1 MADIN
6 DYIKGLN
13 YKFTEQEKLLM
24 NIFAECWEHCN
35 NRNSCTE
42 CEYANGNKN
51 IKMLICIS
59 YQYAKRLIAADVQEV
74 VRCKDCIHCCMSY
87 DPKTN
92 TSRQICGY
100 VGYNPVQSSG
110 VTDYDFCSKGER
122 MIDSENNG

>member
-51 IKMLICIS
+51 MKMLICIS

-74 VRCKDCIHCCMSY
+74 VRCKDC
-87 DPKTN
+87 KK
-92 TSRQICGY
+92 
-100 VGYNPVQSSG
+100 
-110 VTDYDFCSKGER
+110 FCSYLSFYADNCIGEYGYCQITN
-122 MIDSENNG
+122 MNVPLDFYCGNAEKMDKT

>member
-74 VRCKDCIHCCMSY
+74 VRCKDCRLRGTEECSMYYRC
-87 DPKTN
+87 N
-92 TSRQICGY
+92 CGE
-100 VGYNPVQSSG
+100 QHTWE
-110 VTDYDFCSKGER
+110 TDNDFCSYGEK
-122 MIDSENNG
+122 MDKT

>member
-51 IKMLICIS
+51 MKMLICIS

-74 VRCKDCIHCCMSY
+74 VRCKDCKFF
-87 DPKTN
+87 KTDTFGQNVCVRQFN
-92 TSRQICGY
+92 TIRM
-100 VGYNPVQSSG
+100 NEN
-110 VTDYDFCSKGER
+110 DFCSYGAKMDKE
-122 MIDSENNG
+122 

>member
-1 MADIN
+1 MANIN

-74 VRCKDCIHCCMSY
+74 VRCKDCSY
-87 DPKTN
+87 FCKATVNKKGFLICPASGMDITN
-92 TSRQICGY
+92 
-100 VGYNPVQSSG
+100 N
-110 VTDYDFCSKGER
+110 DFCSYGAK
-122 MIDSENNG
+122 MDKT

>member
-74 VRCKDCIHCCMSY
+74 RHGKWIYDGSDIGWANYKCSSCGECFVLEAGTPQENEYNFCPHCGAKM
-87 DPKTN
+87 DK
-92 TSRQICGY
+92 
-100 VGYNPVQSSG
+100 
-110 VTDYDFCSKGER
+110 E
-122 MIDSENNG
+122 